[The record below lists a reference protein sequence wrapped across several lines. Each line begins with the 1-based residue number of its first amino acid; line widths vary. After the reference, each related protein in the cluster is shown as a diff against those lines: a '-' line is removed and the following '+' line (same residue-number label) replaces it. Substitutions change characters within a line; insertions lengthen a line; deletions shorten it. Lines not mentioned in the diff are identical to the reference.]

1 MRRDEIISRGTC
13 FEIPATIFGIGIVL
27 LAAVLCNGAI
37 PTSAQSP
44 ALTPPKVVSAGE
56 ALFLSNCAMCH
67 QANRKGSAPEYPSLI
82 GVSARFSDQELT
94 ETIEQG
100 LPRMPAFPDLKPDQ
114 VAAIIAYLKT
124 PETQQA
130 K

>member
-1 MRRDEIISRGTC
+1 MTPKTRVETVAALIGSGLAVL
-13 FEIPATIFGIGIVL
+13 AT
-27 LAAVLCNGAI
+27 VLCNIAV

-44 ALTPPKVVSAGE
+44 TPTPPKAVSPGQ

-100 LPRMPAFPDLKPDQ
+100 LPRMPGFPSLKPDQ
-114 VAAIIAYLKT
+114 VSAIIEYLKT
-124 PETQQA
+124 PEA
-130 K
+130 PPSK